1 MSVPDWAD
9 EGWSSEL
16 PVLRAKGENQDLE
29 YMESFPQQARDLA
42 KEIAA
47 FATSNQGT
55 ILIGVSNAG
64 DLVGLDD
71 ASTFEGRDKLLRRIE
86 GICRGT
92 IKPAITPVA
101 RFAVESDHPVLVLL
115 VPKGSQ
121 PVYYSGN
128 VPYVRHIT
136 ESRPAEPHEVIELV
150 RAYLPAK
157 EPDDGKPDPFDEIIS
172 RLALILRDVII
183 YCEESDERMLNPWLD
198 LFRAQ
203 FEQAASELRELAIDD
218 VAIEHDLADDLNHLI
233 TALDEV
239 VQHRL
244 HLGSEPELE
253 SLVANV
259 FVQARATWSKWIE
272 PTPLSDDSLHNIR
285 AEIIRAARKLRDL
298 CDRMQTML
306 DQGRTEEIQSEASRL
321 GFSLLRAAQFNLD
334 ALQPGLANR
343 LRDVGRPLHLVE
355 TRRLYMDGGQSDQAV
370 ADTVAACFA
379 VLEEIVASLTS

>member
-1 MSVPDWAD
+1 MPVPDWAD
-9 EGWSSEL
+9 EAWSKEL
-16 PVLRAKGENQDLE
+16 PVLRSKAENQDLE

-71 ASTFEGRDKLLRRIE
+71 ASTFEGRDNLLRRIE

-101 RFAVESDHPVLVLL
+101 RFAIENDRPVLVLL
-115 VPKGSQ
+115 VPKGGQ

-150 RAYLPAK
+150 MAYLPAK
-157 EPDDGKPDPFDEIIS
+157 EPEDGQPDPFSEIIS

-183 YCEESDERMLNPWLD
+183 YGEEADERMLNPWLD
-198 LFRAQ
+198 LLRAQ
-203 FEQAASELRELAIDD
+203 FEHAASELRELVIDD
-218 VAIEHDLADDLNHLI
+218 VAIEHGLSNDLNQLV
-233 TALDEV
+233 TALDNV
-239 VQHRL
+239 VQLRL
-244 HLGSEPELE
+244 HLGSGPELE
-253 SLVANV
+253 SLVAKV
-259 FVQARATWSKWIE
+259 LTQARATWSKWID
-272 PTPLSDDSLHNIR
+272 PTPLSDDSLHSIR
-285 AEIIRAARKLRDL
+285 ADIIRATRKLRGL

-306 DQGRTEEIQSEASRL
+306 DQGRTEDIQSEASRL

-343 LRDVGRPLHLVE
+343 LRDAGRPMHLLE
-355 TRRLYMDGGQSDQAV
+355 TKRLYMDGGQSDRAV
-370 ADTVAACFA
+370 ADTVAACCA
-379 VLEEIVASLTS
+379 ELEEIVASLPS